1 MLFIVC
7 SGQYECTK
15 FINGSEKYLKTYYS
29 GEAFG
34 QLSLMYNAPRAAT
47 INCVKPGVLFGLD
60 RPTFLGIVQEAA
72 MKRRNYINQIISKV
86 GIFADIQPY
95 EKEQLCDA
103 LKSEDVGEGEYVVRQ
118 GESGDKFYLVAEGS
132 LIAEKREGPSSDV
145 KKVFEYQEGDYF
157 GEIALI
163 KNTVRQAS
171 IKTSSKCKLMSIDRE
186 SFKRLLGPIGDILMR
201 NMERYKKY
209 MDQ

>member
-1 MLFIVC
+1 
-7 SGQYECTK
+7 
-15 FINGSEKYLKTYYS
+15 
-29 GEAFG
+29 
-34 QLSLMYNAPRAAT
+34 MYNSPRAAT
-47 INCVKPGVLFGLD
+47 IRCKSSGILYGLD
-60 RPTFLGIVQEAA
+60 RATFLSIVQEAA
-72 MKRRNYINQIISKV
+72 MKRRSYINETISKV

-103 LKSEDVGEGEYVVRQ
+103 LKSEDFEEGEYVVKQ
-118 GESGDKFYLVAEGS
+118 GDSGDKFYLVAEGC
-132 LIAEKREGPSSDV
+132 LIAEKQETPSDECR
-145 KKVFEYQEGDYF
+145 KVFEYSMGDYF